1 MKVKVKIEDITAA
14 SLPRIIFTIV
24 DEDSGRTIT
33 LRGEEPGPEEETML
47 QCKSVEDVTLL
58 HPQHCYRLRM

>member
-1 MKVKVKIEDITAA
+1 M
-14 SLPRIIFTIV
+14 

-58 HPQHCYRLRM
+58 HPQPISWLFLNGLIAVLISVLICHHV

>member
-14 SLPRIIFTIV
+14 SLPRFTIV